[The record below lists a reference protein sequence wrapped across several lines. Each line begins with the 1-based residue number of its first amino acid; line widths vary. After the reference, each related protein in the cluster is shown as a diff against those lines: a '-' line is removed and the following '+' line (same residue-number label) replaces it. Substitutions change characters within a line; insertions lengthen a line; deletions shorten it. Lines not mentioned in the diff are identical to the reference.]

1 MLEYVLTL
9 IRISNFT
16 FRKRNF
22 FKIDL
27 SSVTHLL
34 LKIED
39 FFFFHIFSENCE
51 VKPILLFLDTR
62 FFENVSV
69 CVCWFFSLPE
79 NSVHEASYSA
89 PTYMVEVF
97 LTTLAQSK
105 MFKGTLMNIERAHVN
120 DCSRVSKV
128 SWKFHISTIY
138 DFAVIYSWN
147 FLKK

>member
-34 LKIED
+34 LKIEG

-51 VKPILLFLDTR
+51 VKPILLFLDTL

-69 CVCWFFSLPE
+69 FVCWFFSLPE
-79 NSVHEASYSA
+79 NSVYEASYLA
-89 PTYMVEVF
+89 PTCMVEVL
-97 LTTLAQSK
+97 LTILAQSK
-105 MFKGTLMNIERAHVN
+105 MFKGTLMNIEKAHVN

-128 SWKFHISTIY
+128 SWKFQISTIY
-138 DFAVIYSWN
+138 DFAVISP
-147 FLKK
+147 